1 MDLEMPTTKRT
12 RNRQKLGEHF
22 SFRCPD
28 DVDKLLRHEESATE
42 TVHSAVVQSYRKIDT
57 AKGSVRCPKC
67 AGTGYAADEELAYS
81 NGKTVRLSLELAKR
95 LSDEESRS
103 GFVVKS
109 LYALYVK
116 RRKIKGRQCTVCT
129 GLGKLFAERPR

>member
-1 MDLEMPTTKRT
+1 MTTTKRT

-28 DVDKLLRHEESATE
+28 DVDKLLRHEKSMTE
-42 TVHSAVVQSYRKIDT
+42 TVQAAVVQSYRKIDT

-67 AGTGYAADEELAYS
+67 AGTGYAADEELPYTI
-81 NGKTVRLSLELAKR
+81 GKTVRLSLDLAKR
-95 LSDEESRS
+95 LADEQSRS

-109 LYALYVK
+109 LYALYVR
-116 RRKIKGRQCTVCT
+116 RRKIKGRQCDACV